1 MARSVTRDTTGDD
14 RDQRAVMR
22 TSEHYDPSRSRNY
35 ARRRRRLAELNSRGM
50 GDPTESGGD
59 SGDVAAVTD
68 LAVPPQAALE
78 LLATN
83 REILASMQSMAT
95 TLERLSKF
103 MHNRLDDIPKLT
115 KMVAKNE
122 QAISN
127 DGRRV
132 GRGTAKTIRPDCW
145 GQER

>member
-1 MARSVTRDTTGDD
+1 
-14 RDQRAVMR
+14 
-22 TSEHYDPSRSRNY
+22 
-35 ARRRRRLAELNSRGM
+35 M

-68 LAVPPQAALE
+68 LAMPPQAALE

-95 TLERLSKF
+95 TLERLSRF
-103 MHNRLDDIPKLT
+103 MHNRLDDIPKLA

-122 QAISN
+122 QAIQMMAEELEEGLQKLS
-127 DGRRV
+127 DQIAGVKRDESLSSC
-132 GRGTAKTIRPDCW
+132 GLTG
-145 GQER
+145 